1 MKTPI
6 LTIAA
11 TLAGFIANAAESV
24 ELKTLAKH
32 WQDDNAADRFVLG
45 TGDYDASEWGWTKER
60 VFDGVVELDNAGTA
74 EYRWFEPGW
83 VNSDNENAWAGY
95 ELAEAAVVSRIR
107 FMPRHD
113 EYASRVVGCRFEG
126 ANSADFSD
134 SAVLYTIPETELAT
148 LQAGWQEVE
157 LPPSAATYKYLRVA
171 GAFCGNM
178 IEVEFYGTSLS
189 DLTDKAPSATPQNLA
204 VSTDAATGE
213 TTLSWDAPAVP
224 CLSAK
229 VIRSTAE
236 GGSNFDVVLATLDS
250 SATTYTDTSDSR
262 VSGVT
267 YYYRVAFANSENT
280 GPASS
285 AVAAR
290 YIAEI
295 DVSGAAMLEFHHD
308 YNTESAT
315 ASAALLFDGNTATQ
329 PNVVN
334 ASAGNDG
341 VAVGVDFGKG
351 NSFVVSSFSVFPSRE
366 WNNTLGQWVVGRSDG
381 IVLYGAADVATWPNA
396 GVAISSASDLYEENV
411 WDEDRLAW
419 HTFATTDSNAYRC
432 FYLMKPSRE
441 TLNAQRTDDFF
452 GNVRE
457 LKLYGYSP
465 SAVADVLAG
474 PADVAAVWNRSR
486 ANITWSAVAAAS
498 GYRVERSADGGAWEP
513 ASATITETS
522 FSDEP
527 TRPTAVSYKYRVVA
541 IGENGAEAYSAAIAP
556 AGTPSEPGLTLIFR

>member
-1 MKTPI
+1 MKTSI

-11 TLAGFIANAAESV
+11 TLAGFIANAAECV
-24 ELKTLAKH
+24 ELKTIAKH

-60 VFDGVVELDNAGTA
+60 VFDGVVKLD
-74 EYRWFEPGW
+74 RWFEPGSAGS
-83 VNSDNENAWAGY
+83 VVEGAWAGY

-113 EYASRVVGCRFEG
+113 EYASRVEGCRFEG
-126 ANSADFSD
+126 ANSEDFSD
-134 SAVLYTIPETELAT
+134 AAVLYTIPETELAT
-148 LQAGWQEVE
+148 LQSGWQEVE
-157 LPPSAATYKYLRVA
+157 LAPSAATLAAYKYVRVI
-171 GAFCGNM
+171 GNYCGNM

-189 DLTDKAPSATPQNLA
+189 DLTDEAPSAAPQNLA

-213 TTLSWDAPAVP
+213 ATLSWDPPAVP

-285 AVAAR
+285 AVAVR

-295 DVSGAAMLEFHHD
+295 DVSGAAMREFHHD

-315 ASAALLFDGNTATQ
+315 ASAALLFDGKTATQ

-341 VAVGVDFGKG
+341 VAVGVDFGEG

-366 WNNTLGQWVVGRSDG
+366 WNNTLNQWVVGRSDG
-381 IVLYGAADVATWPNA
+381 IVLYGAADVANWPNA

-465 SAVADVLAG
+465 SAVADVLTG